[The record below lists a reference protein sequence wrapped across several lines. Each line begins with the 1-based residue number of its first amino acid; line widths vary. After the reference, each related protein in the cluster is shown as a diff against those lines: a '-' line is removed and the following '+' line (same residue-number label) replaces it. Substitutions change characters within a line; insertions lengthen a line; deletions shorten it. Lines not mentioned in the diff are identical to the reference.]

1 MQKLRKVDPETLIL
15 NFSHLS
21 KNDVPEKEAESNKSS
36 NSVQNN
42 SDIQVEEVS
51 DDVSFATGGIQ
62 KDAKKQVF
70 VFAAYI
76 PPGKHLA
83 IVRDVGTDLNKI
95 PSPQIS

>member
-21 KNDVPEKEAESNKSS
+21 KNDVPEQSVDSAKSS
-36 NSVQNN
+36 DSLENN
-42 SDIQVEEVS
+42 SDIQVDEVS
-51 DDVSFATGGIQ
+51 DDVSFATGGIE
-62 KDAKKQVF
+62 KEAKKQVF

-83 IVRDVGTDLNKI
+83 IVRDVGTELNKI
-95 PSPQIS
+95 PSP

>member
-21 KNDVPEKEAESNKSS
+21 KNDVPEQEVDSAKSS
-36 NSVQNN
+36 NSVEND
-42 SDIQVEEVS
+42 SDIQMNDEF
-51 DDVSFATGGIQ
+51 DDVSFATGGIE
-62 KDAKKQVF
+62 KEAKKQVF

-95 PSPQIS
+95 PSP

>member
-21 KNDVPEKEAESNKSS
+21 KNDVPEQEVDSAKSA
-36 NSVQNN
+36 NSIEND
-42 SDIQVEEVS
+42 SDMQVNDES
-51 DDVSFATGGIQ
+51 DDLSFATGGIE
-62 KDAKKQVF
+62 KEAKKQVF

-95 PSPQIS
+95 PSP